1 MDKTKKTSNF
11 MKAVSKKRM
20 FSLFVLLVIL
30 LVVGLVLYIKYFKRA
45 EVYTIVNGYVEK
57 VTEAQG
63 LILKEE
69 QVVDVKNENAIIPLI
84 EQGTRVRKTE
94 SIAIYKDE
102 KYQEY
107 INKINDLDKQIETLI
122 KDLPDVYSNDI
133 SYIESQIEY
142 ISKQARKTSSYIKM
156 QEYKTKA
163 DELSNKKVKLLGEL
177 SPKGSKVREL
187 IENRTKIEDSYINSS
202 DNVKA
207 NISGCV
213 TYKLDGMENTV
224 DISKV
229 LSFQKNDLDD
239 LFSKYN
245 GNLSNDFGVKIVNN
259 FISYIAVK
267 TPSNEF
273 MKEGNGYIISFS
285 DKTEIK
291 ETVTLVKVIDIDENN
306 KYCIFKLSNGIE
318 NLIDSR
324 IENIEI
330 TWTKKSGLAI
340 PLSSINIINNSNI
353 GEVTIIKNGDY
364 LNVPLKIVL
373 SNDNMAIVDNLTD
386 EERKQNNIDNT
397 SKIEIFDQVIIKE

>member
-1 MDKTKKTSNF
+1 MDKFT
-11 MKAVSKKRM
+11 
-20 FSLFVLLVIL
+20 
-30 LVVGLVLYIKYFKRA
+30 
-45 EVYTIVNGYVEK
+45 
-57 VTEAQG
+57 
-63 LILKEE
+63 
-69 QVVDVKNENAIIPLI
+69 
-84 EQGTRVRKTE
+84 
-94 SIAIYKDE
+94 
-102 KYQEY
+102 
-107 INKINDLDKQIETLI
+107 
-122 KDLPDVYSNDI
+122 
-133 SYIESQIEY
+133 
-142 ISKQARKTSSYIKM
+142 
-156 QEYKTKA
+156 
-163 DELSNKKVKLLGEL
+163 
-177 SPKGSKVREL
+177 
-187 IENRTKIEDSYINSS
+187 
-202 DNVKA
+202 
-207 NISGCV
+207 
-213 TYKLDGMENTV
+213 
-224 DISKV
+224 ISKV

-291 ETVTLVKVIDIDENN
+291 ENVTLVKVIDIDENT

>member
-1 MDKTKKTSNF
+1 MDKTNKSSNF
-11 MKAVSKKRM
+11 MKTVSKKRM
-20 FSLFVLLVIL
+20 FSLFILLVIL
-30 LVVGLVLYIKYFKRA
+30 IVAGLLLYIKYFKKA

-57 VTEAQG
+57 VTESQG

-122 KDLPDVYSNDI
+122 KDLPDVYTNDI

-156 QEYKTKA
+156 QEYKKKA

-213 TYKLDGMENTV
+213 TYKLDGLENMV
-224 DISKV
+224 DLSKV
-229 LSFQKNDLDD
+229 LSFHKNDFDD
-239 LFSKYN
+239 LFSKY
-245 GNLSNDFGVKIVNN
+245 GENLSNDFGIKIVNN
-259 FISYIAVK
+259 FISYIAIK
-267 TPSNEF
+267 TPFNEY
-273 MKEGNGYIISFS
+273 MKEGNVYTISFS

-291 ETVTLVKVIDIDENN
+291 ENVTLIKIIDIDENN

-340 PLSSINIINNSNI
+340 PLSSINIINDSNI

-386 EERKQNNIDNT
+386 EERIKNNIDNT

>member
-1 MDKTKKTSNF
+1 MDKTKKTSKF

-291 ETVTLVKVIDIDENN
+291 ENVTLVKVIDIDENT